1 MSQNDLNV
9 INQGFPSFRADLNS
23 ALQALGS
30 NSSGPNAPT
39 TTYADMTWYD
49 TSTNII
55 KIRSNADDAWI
66 DMAYLDQS
74 TNKFKLLDNTGV
86 VTAAGV
92 SAGIIGDQ
100 PTSNWE
106 TGTVTTQSLVSPK
119 NVADAVAALSTS
131 GGLQFISSIVI
142 SNDASLEFT
151 GFDSTK
157 YDAYTFVFSNI
168 IPTTDV
174 SGAQIRL
181 SSNGGATYD
190 SGSGDYR
197 FIRLSSTGSSTMV
210 ATNSLSSF
218 GLGSFSSGAAALE
231 SGNSGELTIYG
242 PHLANMKTMILLR
255 STTTD
260 NSGDINSS
268 INSIRH
274 NRNVAV
280 NAIQFYASGT
290 TLATGTITMYGM
302 VNA

>member
-1 MSQNDLNV
+1 
-9 INQGFPSFRADLNS
+9 
-23 ALQALGS
+23 
-30 NSSGPNAPT
+30 
-39 TTYADMTWYD
+39 
-49 TSTNII
+49 
-55 KIRSNADDAWI
+55 
-66 DMAYLDQS
+66 
-74 TNKFKLLDNTGV
+74 
-86 VTAAGV
+86 
-92 SAGIIGDQ
+92 
-100 PTSNWE
+100 
-106 TGTVTTQSLVSPK
+106 
-119 NVADAVAALSTS
+119 
-131 GGLQFISSIVI
+131 
-142 SNDASLEFT
+142 
-151 GFDSTK
+151 
-157 YDAYTFVFSNI
+157 
-168 IPTTDV
+168 
-174 SGAQIRL
+174 
-181 SSNGGATYD
+181 
-190 SGSGDYR
+190 
-197 FIRLSSTGSSTMV
+197 MV